1 MLINIANITDGQYY
15 NIKDENSLVSVF
27 KELEKLTKTDIKS
40 TDITIQ
46 HPEYQWF
53 LLGIMILILFWLWLS
68 FGRFNYRP

>member
-27 KELEKLTKTDIKS
+27 KELEKLTKTDIKN
-40 TDITIQ
+40 TAVTIQ